1 MVKRLKPKWSGQS
14 HSPPGASKA
23 AGLHPCHGLWGTS
36 PARTCS
42 CCTAAGCS
50 WAGQKKK
57 KKKQRKNKKEKSVV
71 ELGRSETFAALWLFG
86 SKNSSWK
93 GRELGESEAGE
104 VTLPL
109 RASVSPSVK
118 IN

>member
-1 MVKRLKPKWSGQS
+1 MAFGDQALPTPAAAALFLGGTKKRRK
-14 HSPPGASKA
+14 
-23 AGLHPCHGLWGTS
+23 
-36 PARTCS
+36 R
-42 CCTAAGCS
+42 
-50 WAGQKKK
+50 
-57 KKKQRKNKKEKSVV
+57 RKNKKEKSVV
-71 ELGRSETFAALWLFG
+71 ELGRSEIFAALWLFG

-93 GRELGESEAGE
+93 GRELGESEADE

>member
-1 MVKRLKPKWSGQS
+1 M
-14 HSPPGASKA
+14 
-23 AGLHPCHGLWGTS
+23 
-36 PARTCS
+36 
-42 CCTAAGCS
+42 
-50 WAGQKKK
+50 
-57 KKKQRKNKKEKSVV
+57 V
-71 ELGRSETFAALWLFG
+71 ELGRSEIFAALWLFG

-93 GRELGESEAGE
+93 GRELGESEADE

>member
-1 MVKRLKPKWSGQS
+1 MAFGEQALPA
-14 HSPPGASKA
+14 PA
-23 AGLHPCHGLWGTS
+23 AAALQ
-36 PARTCS
+36 PAVLGRDK
-42 CCTAAGCS
+42 
-50 WAGQKKK
+50 KKK